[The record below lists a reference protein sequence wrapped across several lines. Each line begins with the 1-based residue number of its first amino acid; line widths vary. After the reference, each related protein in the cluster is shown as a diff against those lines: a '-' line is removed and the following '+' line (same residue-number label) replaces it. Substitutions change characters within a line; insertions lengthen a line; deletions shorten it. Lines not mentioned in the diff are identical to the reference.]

1 MNSGAS
7 TEIGKNG
14 SAVLSATGLSCVR
27 GGNLLFRN
35 LDLILESGQAG
46 ILTGPNGVG
55 KSSLLRQIAG
65 LLPVFAGDVRV
76 SGSVAL
82 CDDKLALDELLPLEA
97 ALQFWAQ
104 IDGRSAEEV
113 GQAMAD
119 AGLAH
124 LAEVPVRYFSTGQRQ
139 RARLAR
145 TFMGGADIWLLDE
158 PANGLDSG
166 SVEQLG
172 GVLQAHLKSGGIILA
187 ASHIP
192 LPISTDLA
200 LDLQPL
206 EQELEQ
212 LDASK

>member
-7 TEIGKNG
+7 TEIENG
-14 SAVLSATGLSCVR
+14 DSIALSATGLSCVR

-35 LDLILESGQAG
+35 LDLQLSAGQAG

-55 KSSLLRQIAG
+55 KSSLLRLIAG
-65 LLPVFAGDVRV
+65 LLPAFAGDLEV

-82 CDDKLALDELLPLEA
+82 CDDRLALDEHLPLEA
-97 ALQFWAQ
+97 ALQFWSKL
-104 IDGRSAEEV
+104 DGRNAEEV
-113 GQAMAD
+113 AQALSA

-145 TFMGGADIWLLDE
+145 TFLSGADIWLLDE
-158 PANGLDSG
+158 PVNGLDSG
-166 SVEQLG
+166 AVEQLG
-172 GVLQAHLKSGGIILA
+172 TVLQAHLARGGIILA

-192 LPISTDLA
+192 LPIPADLS

-212 LDASK
+212 LDGCS

>member
-7 TEIGKNG
+7 TEIGKGGNI
-14 SAVLSATGLSCVR
+14 ALSATGLSCVR

-35 LDLILESGQAG
+35 LDLELRSGQAG
-46 ILTGPNGVG
+46 MLTGPNGVG
-55 KSSLLRQIAG
+55 KSSLLRLIAG
-65 LLPVFAGDVRV
+65 LLPAFAGEIRM

-82 CDDKLALDELLPLEA
+82 CDDKLALDEHLSLEV
-97 ALQFWAQ
+97 ALQFWARM
-104 IDGRSAEEV
+104 DGRNATEV
-113 GQAMAD
+113 GQAMTA

-145 TFMGGADIWLLDE
+145 TFLCGADIWLLDE
-158 PANGLDSG
+158 PVNGLDKD
-166 SVEQLG
+166 SVDQLG
-172 GVLQAHLKSGGIILA
+172 EVLKAHLQRGGIILA

-192 LPISTDLA
+192 LPIPTDLA

-206 EQELEQ
+206 EQQLEQ
-212 LDASK
+212 LDACS

>member
-7 TEIGKNG
+7 TEIGKSG
-14 SAVLSATGLSCVR
+14 SALLSATGLSCVR

-35 LDLILESGQAG
+35 LDLKLESGQAG

-55 KSSLLRQIAG
+55 KSSLLRLIAG
-65 LLPVFAGDVRV
+65 LLPAFAGDVGV

-82 CDDKLALDELLPLEA
+82 CDDKLALDEHLPLEA
-97 ALQFWAQ
+97 ALQFWAKM
-104 IDGRSAEEV
+104 DSRNAKEV
-113 GQAMAD
+113 GQAMAA

-145 TFMGGADIWLLDE
+145 TFLSGADIWLLDE
-158 PANGLDSG
+158 PVNGLDSG
-166 SVEQLG
+166 SVKQLG

-192 LPISTDLA
+192 LPFPPDLA

-206 EQELEQ
+206 AQELEQ
-212 LDASK
+212 LDASS